1 MIEAAERLQQRD
13 DLVFLIV
20 GEGAGKRRL
29 VELAQRKALRNVQ
42 FAPLQPCEG
51 LPVLLASADCH
62 LVIQK
67 RGAAD
72 AVLPSKLTNILAAGG
87 NAVITAD
94 PDTTLGVLCREDP
107 GIAVLIEPESVSA
120 LIEGIERCFAM
131 PLRNHVATAYAGEFL
146 DRDRILERFLAE
158 L

>member
-1 MIEAAERLQQRD
+1 VIEAAERLQPRD

-29 VELAQRKALRNVQ
+29 VELAQRKALRNVH
-42 FAPLQPCEG
+42 FAPLQPYEG

-94 PDTTLGVLCREDP
+94 ADTTLGVLCREHS
-107 GIAVLIEPESVSA
+107 GIAVLTEPESVSA
-120 LIEGIERCFAM
+120 LIKGFERCLAM
-131 PLRNHVATAYAGEFL
+131 PLPNEVATAYAGEFL
-146 DRDRILERFLAE
+146 DKDRILERFLAE